1 MSRLRIKDFLFYFR
15 WFLVAV
21 LSFDDLYRL
30 KFVVKNEK
38 MISFTEFDSLGILTI
53 FSVEIPPL

>member
-15 WFLVAV
+15 KVLAAV
-21 LSFDDLYRL
+21 FSFDVLQRL

-38 MISFTEFDSLGILTI
+38 MISFTEFDRVGIFTRD
-53 FSVEIPPL
+53 SADSTPK